1 MHTQDP
7 NELTALVR
15 IALGRAIVQ
24 QLFPGANE
32 LSVMTLDNR
41 LERLLMQAMGAGG
54 DGTGIEPGLADT
66 IAQQAGAA
74 AAQQEQ
80 MGLTP
85 VLLVPGPLRALL
97 SRFLRRA
104 LPQLK
109 VLSHSE
115 IPETKTIR
123 VTSLVGAPGMIRQR
137 QTLDSRTDHDSGRM
151 NAACT
156 RLVARCFWHRQSL
169 QSGCSCERIRCRFP
183 VDECQKIYRTPPRV
197 ALRKWRCTV
206 RTR

>member
-1 MHTQDP
+1 MRSGWHTLRLMNGDDAAVEALRALIRIPTVSDWDP
-7 NELTALVR
+7 SREDRTAFEALLAELRERFPRLHATCDVERISGDALLVR
-15 IALGRAIVQ
+15 WPGRTREAPVV
-24 QLFPGANE
+24 LMAH
-32 LSVMTLDNR
+32 LDVVP
-41 LERLLMQAMGAGG
+41 EISYSIGAGG

-66 IAQQAGAA
+66 IAQQAGQA

-123 VTSLVGAPGMIRQR
+123 VTSLVGAPG
-137 QTLDSRTDHDSGRM
+137 
-151 NAACT
+151 
-156 RLVARCFWHRQSL
+156 
-169 QSGCSCERIRCRFP
+169 
-183 VDECQKIYRTPPRV
+183 
-197 ALRKWRCTV
+197 
-206 RTR
+206 